1 MGCRVTSIIKEE
13 KSSLLKCGL
22 HATAGCD
29 RKRRK
34 TEEERKRQGE
44 RVQQRRGREERKF
57 VFSHS
62 QFHPD
67 WGFICGPILMK
78 F

>member
-22 HATAGCD
+22 HATAGCG

-44 RVQQRRGREERKF
+44 RV
-57 VFSHS
+57 
-62 QFHPD
+62 
-67 WGFICGPILMK
+67 
-78 F
+78 